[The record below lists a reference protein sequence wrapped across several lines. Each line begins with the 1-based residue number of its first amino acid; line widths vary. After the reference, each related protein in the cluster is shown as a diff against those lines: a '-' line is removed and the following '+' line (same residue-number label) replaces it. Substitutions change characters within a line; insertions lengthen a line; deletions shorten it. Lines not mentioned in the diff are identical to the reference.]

1 MQFTDIF
8 VRIVGEAK
16 TKISETEYYSEYN
29 KITKKEERKSRVKT
43 YKLTNIL
50 IDRKLNMLESGTIV
64 PAGDNCFLFTFTLP
78 SHIPSSFDGSYGNI
92 RYSIEASSKSF
103 RNANRKII
111 VISSSD
117 LNVDNSLKV

>member
-8 VRIVGEAK
+8 VRIIGEAK
-16 TKISETEYYSEYN
+16 TKINETEYYSEYN
-29 KITKKEERKSRVKT
+29 KITKKQERKSRKKT
-43 YKLTNIL
+43 YESRNSLIDDELNIL
-50 IDRKLNMLESGTIV
+50 QSGIIV

-78 SHIPSSFDGSYGNI
+78 SHIPSTFDGDYGNI

-103 RNANRKII
+103 RSVDKKIT
-111 VISSSD
+111 VISIKD